1 MSIRPKTIRLGGFL
15 VLCYNK
21 NMGISD
27 AIIIAVITASVNIFV
42 ALIQNRT
49 KGVERERREASRNQ
63 YVDDVIDKFDE
74 RLDNIEHK
82 LDEHNHYA
90 KKFEEVNIRLAQ
102 MQKDIEHNSKQ

>member
-1 MSIRPKTIRLGGFL
+1 M
-15 VLCYNK
+15 CYNK

-27 AIIIAVITASVNIFV
+27 AIVIAIITAGVNLFI
-42 ALIQNRT
+42 ALVQNRT
-49 KGVERERREASRNQ
+49 KGVERERKEASRNQ

-90 KKFEEVNIRLAQ
+90 KKFEEVNIKLTEV
-102 MQKDIEHNSKQ
+102 QKDIEHLKKG